1 MPPADEGE
9 LLLPS
14 TRYRPANPDKT
25 NLDAAME
32 QTPSHCRQA
41 SMQAGGLSAHR
52 QHGRRTSILV

>member
-32 QTPSHCRQA
+32 QTPSHCC
-41 SMQAGGLSAHR
+41 
-52 QHGRRTSILV
+52 